1 MYVMIPD
8 RNFENT
14 AEWQKGLD
22 EIGGAQNVLIT
33 NYRPDPSW
41 DGHPVAQ
48 LAAGPHLDPA
58 ALIVQMV
65 KTAGPDIGIIGTAMT
80 EEDMAAILAS
90 PGTLI
95 CSAGG
100 LSGRPPPGD

>member
-1 MYVMIPD
+1 MYVLIPD

-41 DGHPVAQ
+41 DGHTVAE
-48 LAAGPHLDPA
+48 LATAQHLDPA

-65 KTAGPDIGIIGTAMT
+65 KTAGSRHRHHRHCDDGRGHGGHPC
-80 EEDMAAILAS
+80 AA
-90 PGTLI
+90 
-95 CSAGG
+95 
-100 LSGRPPPGD
+100 RRR